1 MKAMIQQDLVVK
13 SGAEG
18 DCEPDRQN
26 VDMEDMDTATAAQ
39 MEWDP
44 QTDVASPMLSLQGIA
59 SLLGLYSL
67 TASVY
72 YYY

>member
-1 MKAMIQQDLVVK
+1 MTQQDLVVK
-13 SGAEG
+13 SGAER

-26 VDMEDMDTATAAQ
+26 VDSEDMDTTTAAQ

-44 QTDVASPMLSLQGIA
+44 QTDVASPMLSLQGNR
-59 SLLGLYSL
+59 

-72 YYY
+72 